1 MLRLPGRGR
10 RNSRGDVAGAPAG
23 GGSHPPH
30 GGPDLDDGPH
40 AVYTDQILDILEE
53 HGAVATFFEVARN
66 LPEAPEAVRRAA
78 TWAARSAPLLP
89 PRKPGQDGSGRP
101 AGGSGRGG
109 RAVSGGAGHHA
120 RAAAA
125 ALWLHEQDAED
136 HLRPEHR
143 HLVHRHGGLAPKDA
157 DKVVTGVEN
166 AGNLTDR

>member
-1 MLRLPGRGR
+1 MLREP
-10 RNSRGDVAGAPAG
+10 SPEEG
-23 GGSHPPH
+23 GGTPVETLPE
-30 GGPDLDDGPH
+30 PQRVVDPTRPMVALTFDDGPH

-66 LPEAPEAVRRAA
+66 LPKAPEAVRRAA
-78 TWAARSAPLLP
+78 DHGLRDRQPLLP

-109 RAVSGGAGHHA
+109 RAVSGGAGDHA

-143 HLVHRHGGLAPKDA
+143 HLVHRHGGLAAPR
-157 DKVVTGVEN
+157 TR
-166 AGNLTDR
+166 TRW